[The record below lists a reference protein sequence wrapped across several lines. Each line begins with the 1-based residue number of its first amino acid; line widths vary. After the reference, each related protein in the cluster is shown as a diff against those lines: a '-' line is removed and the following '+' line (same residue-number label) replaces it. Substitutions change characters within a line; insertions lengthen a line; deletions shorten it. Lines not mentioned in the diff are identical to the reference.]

1 MYLFGLSTNN
11 NDVKRSKLVRR
22 RILLPERILKF
33 GGVKIRNLVPPVKI
47 NRFVNRLPVNKRDSL
62 FEIASELQ
70 MAGLI
75 DVLNSRS
82 QSTIDKDT
90 IDDQMTNTGN
100 FAHDIKG
107 FKRHTEDTL
116 NLPK

>member
-1 MYLFGLSTNN
+1 M
-11 NDVKRSKLVRR
+11 
-22 RILLPERILKF
+22 PERILKY
-33 GGVKIRNLVPPVKI
+33 GGAKFRNLVPPVKI
-47 NRFVNRLPVNKRDSL
+47 NRFVNRLPNNKRDSL

-70 MAGLI
+70 EAGLI
-75 DVLNSRS
+75 DVLNDRS

-100 FAHDIKG
+100 FAHDIQG
-107 FKRHTEDTL
+107 LKRHTKDTL

>member
-1 MYLFGLSTNN
+1 M
-11 NDVKRSKLVRR
+11 
-22 RILLPERILKF
+22 PERILKF

-47 NRFVNRLPVNKRDSL
+47 NRFVNQLPLEKRDSL
-62 FEIASELQ
+62 FEIATELQ
-70 MAGLI
+70 NAGMI

-82 QSTIDKDT
+82 QSTMDKDT

-100 FAHDIKG
+100 FAHDLSS
-107 FKRHTEDTL
+107 FKRHINEKDSL